1 METSHV
7 FSVRSAYKV
16 QISQP
21 IGAPTVAVSAFWN
34 KQVPLKV
41 VLFAW
46 RLFRD
51 RLPTK
56 DNLLRRGVIPFDSRL
71 CVVGCDSVETS
82 THLLL
87 HCSTFGS
94 VWQLLLRW
102 LGFSTAL
109 PFGVIGH
116 FWQFSFDGGNVKDR
130 GAILQVIWFATTWE
144 IWKERN
150 SRLFNGN
157 DCPIPQVVD
166 KIKSLAFMCLKEKYP
181 SLPFNYHI
189 W

>member
-1 METSHV
+1 M
-7 FSVRSAYKV
+7 

-21 IGAPTVAVSAFWN
+21 IGVPTVAVSALWN

-41 VLFAW
+41 VLCAC

-56 DNLLRRGVIPFDSRL
+56 NNLLRRGVIPFDSQL
-71 CVVGCDSVETS
+71 CVAGCNSIETS
-82 THLLL
+82 THLFL

-109 PFGVIGH
+109 PLGVVDH
-116 FWQFSFDGGNVKDR
+116 FNQFSFYGGNVKAR
-130 GAILQVIWFATTWE
+130 GAIFQVIWFATT
-144 IWKERN
+144 
-150 SRLFNGN
+150 
-157 DCPIPQVVD
+157 
-166 KIKSLAFMCLKEKYP
+166 
-181 SLPFNYHI
+181 
-189 W
+189 